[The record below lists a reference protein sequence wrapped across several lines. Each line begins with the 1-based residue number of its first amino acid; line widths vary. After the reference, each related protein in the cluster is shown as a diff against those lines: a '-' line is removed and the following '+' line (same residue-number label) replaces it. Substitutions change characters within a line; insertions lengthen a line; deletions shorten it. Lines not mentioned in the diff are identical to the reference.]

1 MNRPWDDDERP
12 PRPPLDDIA
21 AEIDGAGR
29 PIGRRIVLGMLGL
42 GAVGVIF
49 GKQLENVQSNVLDPV
64 VRNDPTGLS
73 NLLPAVD
80 RFRYYN
86 VASSEPN
93 RTIADYQLTVGGLVD
108 RPTTLSYADL
118 QALPQT
124 DLIKDFQCVTGWR
137 VPQVRW
143 SGVALPDLLDHVGV
157 ASGATAVQFTSFD
170 GVYTESLTLAQ
181 ARRRDIIVALTML
194 GAPVTRDHGGPVRLY
209 VAPMYGY
216 KSCKWLGGIK
226 LASHVTPGYW
236 EDEGYDVDGWVGKSN
251 GRNDDAPTSSA

>member
-12 PRPPLDDIA
+12 PPPPPEVQPEA
-21 AEIDGAGR
+21 DGAGR

-93 RTIADYQLTVGGLVD
+93 RTIADYKLTVGGLVD
-108 RPTTLSYADL
+108 RPMTLSYSDL

-124 DLIKDFQCVTGWR
+124 DLIKDFQ
-137 VPQVRW
+137 
-143 SGVALPDLLDHVGV
+143 
-157 ASGATAVQFTSFD
+157 
-170 GVYTESLTLAQ
+170 
-181 ARRRDIIVALTML
+181 
-194 GAPVTRDHGGPVRLY
+194 
-209 VAPMYGY
+209 
-216 KSCKWLGGIK
+216 
-226 LASHVTPGYW
+226 
-236 EDEGYDVDGWVGKSN
+236 
-251 GRNDDAPTSSA
+251 